1 MSASEKISVEL
12 PGAVFVAL
20 RLVEVATD
28 LPRDEIV
35 ARAISRYAA
44 EQGLPALARD
54 MDEFEKDLEA
64 RL

>member
-1 MSASEKISVEL
+1 MSAPVEISVEL

-28 LPRDEIV
+28 LPRGEIV

-54 MDEFEKDLEA
+54 MDEFEKDLEV